1 MKIESQK
8 VSEVFALHHINF
20 YLCSK
25 SSRFLYHPLNGF
37 SNKQYEPNI
46 FFYIFIFAYE
56 QLFHFCVK

>member
-8 VSEVFALHHINF
+8 VSEVFASHHINF

-25 SSRFLYHPLNGF
+25 ASRFLYHPLNGF

-46 FFYIFIFAYE
+46 FVYIFIFA
-56 QLFHFCVK
+56 